1 MTKRR
6 STINPKVIDLTL
18 IALFIAL
25 IAILTFTPLGYL
37 KTPLFEI
44 TLMVLPVAVGSVV
57 LDWKSGAI
65 LGAAFGLTSFMT
77 CFGIGMPSALGAF
90 LLQENPWYTAIV
102 CIVPRI
108 LCGMLPALIY
118 KSMLKIDKK
127 GLVSTT
133 VACLSTALINTV
145 LFLGGVWIFF
155 ANAISESDYGAF
167 VVSAQGS
174 FNVLTFFLAFASV
187 NALIEAGVCLFA
199 GTAIARALLIV
210 KNKLQ

>member
-1 MTKRR
+1 MSQRR
-6 STINPKVIDLTL
+6 KSTINPKVINLTL

-44 TLMVLPVAVGSVV
+44 TLMVLPVAISSVV
-57 LDWKSGAI
+57 LDWKSGAV

-77 CFGIGMPSALGAF
+77 CFGIGMPSSLGAL

-118 KSMLKIDKK
+118 KAMLKIDKK
-127 GLVSTT
+127 GFISTA
-133 VACLSTALINTV
+133 VACLSTALINTI
-145 LFLGGVWIFF
+145 LFLGGIWIFF
-155 ANAISESDYGAF
+155 ANTISENYGDF
-167 VVSAQGS
+167 IVSTQGS
-174 FNVLTFFLAFASV
+174 FNVLTFFIAFASV

-199 GTAIARALLIV
+199 GTAIAKALLVV
-210 KNKLQ
+210 KNKLR

>member
-1 MTKRR
+1 MSQRR
-6 STINPKVIDLTL
+6 KSTINPKVINLTL

-65 LGAAFGLTSFMT
+65 LGAAFGLTSFLT
-77 CFGIGMPSALGAF
+77 CFGIGMPSQLGAI
-90 LLQENPWYTAIV
+90 LLQKNAWFTAIV
-102 CIVPRI
+102 CIIPRI

-118 KSMLKIDKK
+118 KAILKIDKT
-127 GLVSTT
+127 GFVATS
-133 VACLSTALINTV
+133 VACLSTALINTA

-155 ANAISESDYGAF
+155 ANTISEEYGEYII
-167 VVSAQGS
+167 SKQGS
-174 FNVLTFFLAFASV
+174 FNVLAFFLVFASV

-199 GTAIARALLIV
+199 GTAVAKALLVV
-210 KNKLQ
+210 KNKLH